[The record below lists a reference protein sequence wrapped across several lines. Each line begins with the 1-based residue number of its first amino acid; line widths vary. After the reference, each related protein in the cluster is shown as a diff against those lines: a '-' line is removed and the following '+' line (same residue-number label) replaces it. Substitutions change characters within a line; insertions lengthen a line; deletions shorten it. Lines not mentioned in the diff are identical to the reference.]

1 MNAESRL
8 QSQMVIQ
15 FSQRYP
21 EQRGRLIGYF
31 ATSESVIQTSQ
42 KLSLGLV
49 KGASDLFYITELG
62 EMVGIEVKAPL
73 SQHNRLHLVSQ
84 AEWLLKVPKWGYFCD
99 NIETFRNIIEGG
111 SGIDPEVVL
120 ENCLQK
126 KTGAVKWDEVKKKRE

>member
-1 MNAESRL
+1 MNPEARL

-15 FSQRYP
+15 FSQRHP

-62 EMVGIEVKAPL
+62 EMAGIEVKSPG
-73 SQHNRLHLVSQ
+73 SSHNRLHLISQ
-84 AEWLLKVPKWGYFCD
+84 AEWLLKVPKWGYFVD
-99 NIETFRNIIEGG
+99 SVEMFWDIIEGG

-120 ENCLQK
+120 ENCLLR
-126 KTGAVKWDEVKKKRE
+126 KTSTVQWDSVKYKQ